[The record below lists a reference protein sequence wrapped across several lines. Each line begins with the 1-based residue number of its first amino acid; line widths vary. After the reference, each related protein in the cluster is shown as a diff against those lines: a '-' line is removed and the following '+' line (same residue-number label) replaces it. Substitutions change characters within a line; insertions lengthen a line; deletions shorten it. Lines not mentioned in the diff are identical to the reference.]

1 MNDVLFV
8 FIFGA
13 MIVYI
18 VKITTKFSEY
28 GYDI

>member
-1 MNDVLFV
+1 MDDVLF

-28 GYDI
+28 RYDI